1 MAPSTSITASLF
13 PVEQNSYYSPTIMG
27 LSYNWST
34 MKTQVDSLYPQGA
47 TNQPIGLVWGW
58 QSLVG
63 GGPLTAPAKDSN
75 CT

>member
-1 MAPSTSITASLF
+1 
-13 PVEQNSYYSPTIMG
+13 MG

-75 CT
+75 YT

>member
-1 MAPSTSITASLF
+1 M
-13 PVEQNSYYSPTIMG
+13 
-27 LSYNWST
+27 
-34 MKTQVDSLYPQGA
+34 YPNGN

-75 CT
+75 YTYNGCHHPAVGRP